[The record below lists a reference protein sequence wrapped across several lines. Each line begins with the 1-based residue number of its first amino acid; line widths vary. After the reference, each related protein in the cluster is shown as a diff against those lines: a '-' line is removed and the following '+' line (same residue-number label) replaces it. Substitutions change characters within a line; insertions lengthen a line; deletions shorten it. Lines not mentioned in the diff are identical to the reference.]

1 MISKQISK
9 PTVRTRKVRGK
20 VEDNNDNKEEVS
32 ATEKESEKQRQPS
45 KKTERKISVNK
56 SPDEKPKERR
66 RFNREVGDQVAAIAG
81 GDNPLLELKKKVLG
95 KETKEVRRPKAKPAV
110 AMRKS
115 QAN

>member
-66 RFNREVGDQVAAIAG
+66 RFNREVGDQVAAG
-81 GDNPLLELKKKVLG
+81 VDNPLLELKKKVLG